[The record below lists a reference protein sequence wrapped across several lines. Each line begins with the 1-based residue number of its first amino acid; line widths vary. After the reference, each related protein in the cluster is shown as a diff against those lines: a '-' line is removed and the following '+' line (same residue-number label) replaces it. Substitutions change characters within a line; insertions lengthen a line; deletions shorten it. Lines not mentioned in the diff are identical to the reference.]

1 MFFFSHRF
9 LFIVKL
15 TNDKYKLRRRKFS
28 YSNAYMYF
36 LCSCFFFCPVS
47 FYYQKLPL
55 SLFFLW
61 QAMWWNFN
69 VFFRFCHDVFWLIH
83 TERHWLYSVN
93 WEKKSLEMLYM
104 RYSYWSVCVCYDTFI
119 IVYCKMPI
127 EFTHVL
133 LINIHLRWCC
143 PRSVCVCVL
152 I

>member
-1 MFFFSHRF
+1 MFF
-9 LFIVKL
+9 L
-15 TNDKYKLRRRKFS
+15 
-28 YSNAYMYF
+28 
-36 LCSCFFFCPVS
+36 FCPVS

-143 PRSVCVCVL
+143 PRSVCVCVCWYSPMWL
-152 I
+152 KINKEKIIETFVKRFWLRVKMVTS